1 MVKLILLG
9 LLAGALF
16 SSTFILNEFM
26 SDAGGHWF
34 WSASLRYLFMWLLLT
49 LIITLQHG
57 FNRIKDLTAIFRAH
71 WRFWCITGSIGF
83 GVFYTGICYAGD
95 HVAGWVVAATFM
107 FTVVTSL
114 LVLVAFGQ
122 RFDKKFII
130 YALLVFLGVILVNVS
145 EGLRASAVADIA
157 ASTSMTEMIIF
168 GALPALVAAFS
179 YPIGNQLV
187 WQVSYNTRMQ
197 NAERR
202 KTREKAI
209 DQSLNKQSNNQ
220 NSIPPNKSNNYSDN
234 DTSDSQLLASEA
246 PPISVTELDSASK
259 EPTTVQSKS
268 ALQKLISRIP
278 AIETELLQNAFNKVW
293 LMTLGSLPFWLILG
307 IIVRPQAPSSSQIF
321 NTLLV
326 ALLAGVGATS
336 IFLYARERAE
346 TSSEVAGV
354 DSTQASEV
362 IFALIGGILL
372 LNNALPS
379 AMGLIGIGLIML
391 GLVLFAKDG

>member
-1 MVKLILLG
+1 MIKLILLG

-16 SSTFILNEFM
+16 SSTFILNEAM
-26 SDAGGHWF
+26 SSAGGHWF
-34 WSASLRYLFMWLLLT
+34 WSASLRYLFMWLMLT
-49 LIITLQHG
+49 VIITMQHG
-57 FNRIKDLTAIFRAH
+57 FGRIKALNAVFREH
-71 WRFWCITGSIGF
+71 WIFWCITGSIGF
-83 GVFYTGICYAGD
+83 GVFYTGICYAAD

-114 LVLVAFGQ
+114 LVLLAFGQ

-130 YALLVFLGVILVNVS
+130 YALLVFLGVLLVNVS
-145 EGLRASAVADIA
+145 EGLHAAEVADIA
-157 ASTSMTEMIIF
+157 SKVSMTDMLFF
-168 GALPALVAAFS
+168 GALPALLAAFC

-202 KTREKAI
+202 KAI
-209 DQSLNKQSNNQ
+209 ANAELQSLDKQNNISSNDIN
-220 NSIPPNKSNNYSDN
+220 ITPRNN
-234 DTSDSQLLASEA
+234 AIHA
-246 PPISVTELDSASK
+246 AM
-259 EPTTVQSKS
+259 PTQSS
-268 ALQKLISRIP
+268 LQKLISRIP
-278 AIETELLQNAFNKVW
+278 AIDTDLLQNAFNKVW

-307 IIVRPQAPSSSQIF
+307 VLVHPAAPSSSQLF

-362 IFALIGGILL
+362 IFALIGGMLF
-372 LNNALPS
+372 LNNTLPS
-379 AMGLIGIGLIML
+379 LMGLIGIGLIIL
-391 GLVLFAKDG
+391 GLILFAKDG

>member
-9 LLAGALF
+9 LLAGAFF

-26 SDAGGHWF
+26 SSAGGHWF

-49 LIITLQHG
+49 VIISMQHG
-57 FNRIKDLTAIFRAH
+57 FGRIKELTAIFLAH
-71 WRFWCITGSIGF
+71 WRFWGITGSIGF

-114 LVLVAFGQ
+114 LVLLAFGQ

-130 YALLVFLGVILVNVS
+130 YALLVFLGVVLVNVS
-145 EGLRASAVADIA
+145 EGLRAS
-157 ASTSMTEMIIF
+157 SMDALTNIPMAEMLLF

-187 WQVSYNTRMQ
+187 WQVSYNSRMR
-197 NAERR
+197 NAELR
-202 KTREKAI
+202 KAQESLIKQRSSIENNASIGHNQLLSTKASPLSTDNLVAI
-209 DQSLNKQSNNQ
+209 DHPASVISAAQ
-220 NSIPPNKSNNYSDN
+220 IPARSM
-234 DTSDSQLLASEA
+234 
-246 PPISVTELDSASK
+246 
-259 EPTTVQSKS
+259 
-268 ALQKLISRIP
+268 LQKLIARIP

-307 IIVRPQAPSSSQIF
+307 IIVRPTAPSTSQLF

-326 ALLAGVGATS
+326 AVLAGVAATS
-336 IFLYARERAE
+336 IFFYARERAE

-372 LNNALPS
+372 LNNTLPS
-379 AMGLIGIGLIML
+379 AMGLSGIGLIML
-391 GLVLFAKDG
+391 GLILFAKDG